1 MFKTLLARARQG
13 YRTGSYPAED
23 PVLPALFR
31 GRPEI
36 DPARCIGGNCRDCIE
51 ACPTGALSV
60 GEAGLGLDLG
70 RCIFCAECSSI
81 CAVGAI
87 SFTRDWRLAGSS
99 RAELAMTERAGPQV
113 EALGRELR
121 RLVGRSL
128 RLRQVSAGG
137 CNGCEVE
144 ANALG
149 NVVFDAGRF
158 GIEFVASP
166 RHADGILVTGPV
178 TQNMR
183 EALLITYEAVAD
195 PKLVIAAGACAI
207 SGGLYRGHDEVC
219 DGIEALVR
227 VDLYV
232 PGCPPHPITILDA
245 LLRLLGRAGL
255 PAEIR
260 RTGSPCRTTSTG
272 SQPAGGDPL
281 PSTI

>member
-1 MFKTLLARARQG
+1 MFKTLLTRARQG

-36 DPARCIGGNCRDCIE
+36 DPARCIAGCSDCVS
-51 ACPTGALSV
+51 ACPTGALTV
-60 GEAGLGLDLG
+60 GEAGPAVDLG
-70 RCIFCAECSSI
+70 RCIFCAECAAG
-81 CAVGAI
+81 CPTGAI
-87 SFTRDWRLAGSS
+87 AFTRDWRLAGSR
-99 RAELAMTERAGPQV
+99 RADLILTDAARPRV

-178 TQNMR
+178 TENMR

-195 PKLVIAAGACAI
+195 PRLVIAAGACAI
-207 SGGLYRGHDEVC
+207 SGGLFRGRVEVA
-219 DGIEALVR
+219 DGVEDLLP
-227 VDLYV
+227 VDLYI
-232 PGCPPHPITILDA
+232 PGCPPHPITILDG
-245 LLRLLGRAGL
+245 LLRLLGRAEL
-255 PAEIR
+255 SVEV
-260 RTGSPCRTTSTG
+260 
-272 SQPAGGDPL
+272 Q
-281 PSTI
+281 

>member
-13 YRTGSYPAED
+13 YRTGPYPAEE

-36 DPARCIGGNCRDCIE
+36 DPERCITGCADCVA
-51 ACPTGALSV
+51 ACPTGALTF
-60 GEAGLGLDLG
+60 GDAGPALDLG
-70 RCIFCAECSSI
+70 RCIFCAECA
-81 CAVGAI
+81 AVCPAGAI
-87 SFTRDWRLAGSS
+87 SFTRDWRLAASN
-99 RAELAMTERAGPQV
+99 RADLIVTDAARPRV

-121 RLVGRSL
+121 RLLGRSL

-178 TQNMR
+178 TENMR

-195 PKLVIAAGACAI
+195 PKIVIAAGGCAI
-207 SGGLYRGHDEVC
+207 SGGLYRGNPEAC
-219 DGIEALVR
+219 DGIEGLVP
-227 VDLYV
+227 VDLYI
-232 PGCPPHPITILDA
+232 PGCPPHPVTILDG
-245 LLRLLGRAGL
+245 LLRLLGRSG
-255 PAEIR
+255 
-260 RTGSPCRTTSTG
+260 
-272 SQPAGGDPL
+272 
-281 PSTI
+281 PSNLE

>member
-13 YRTGSYPAED
+13 YRTGAYPAEE
-23 PVLPALFR
+23 PTLPSLFR

-36 DPARCIGGNCRDCIE
+36 DAARCIAGCAECIA
-51 ACPTGALSV
+51 ACPTRALTV
-60 GEAGLGLDLG
+60 GEAGPALDLG
-70 RCIFCAECSSI
+70 RCTFCEECMAA
-81 CAVGAI
+81 CPAGAI
-87 SFTRDWRLAGSS
+87 SFTRDWRLAGSR
-99 RAELAMTERAGPQV
+99 RADLVLIDAERPHV

-178 TQNMR
+178 TENMR
-183 EALLITYEAVAD
+183 EALLITYQAVAD
-195 PKLVIAAGACAI
+195 PRLVIAAGACAI
-207 SGGLYRGHDEVC
+207 SGGLFRGHAEVAN
-219 DGIEALVR
+219 GVEGLLPI
-227 VDLYV
+227 DLYI
-232 PGCPPHPITILDA
+232 PGCPPHPITILDG
-245 LLRLLGRAGL
+245 LLRLVGRAN
-255 PAEIR
+255 
-260 RTGSPCRTTSTG
+260 
-272 SQPAGGDPL
+272 Q
-281 PSTI
+281 